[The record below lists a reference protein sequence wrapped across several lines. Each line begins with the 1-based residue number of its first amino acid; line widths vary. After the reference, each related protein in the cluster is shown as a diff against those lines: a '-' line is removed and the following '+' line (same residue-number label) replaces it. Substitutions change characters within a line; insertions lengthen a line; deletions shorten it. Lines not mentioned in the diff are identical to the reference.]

1 MKIRSGFVSN
11 SSSSSFI
18 AGIGRIKDVDSF
30 TDMFKKIKEG
40 WSGYF
45 VQILSTSDILEGS
58 NDFCISVRQ
67 DGKQVFVT
75 APVNTE
81 QEVSVA
87 FDPSKDEK
95 YFGVEIGNDEGDS
108 DFWDSFREEMDYSMV
123 DEDWFTGSQA
133 EIVKILQNAE
143 LFEEVEFVVGAARNG

>member
-30 TDMFKKIKEG
+30 TDMFKKIKED
-40 WSGYF
+40 WNGYSI
-45 VQILSTSDILEGS
+45 QILSTSDILEGS

-87 FDPSKDEK
+87 FDPGNDEK
-95 YFGVEIGNDEGDS
+95 YFSVEIGNDEGDS
-108 DFWDSFREEMDYSMV
+108 EFWDPLHEEMDYSMV

-133 EIVKILQNAE
+133 EIIKILQNAE